1 MTGIYRN
8 QDWDNL
14 LVSLTLYEGR
24 ISSADV
30 RKLKGIP
37 IEYIINSDLS
47 MMLDEYVIRL
57 YRTLLDDPSSF
68 KMDESQRKELQ
79 KRVLEMSLR

>member
-1 MTGIYRN
+1 MKRDR
-8 QDWDNL
+8 DWDNL

-24 ISSADV
+24 ISSSDV
-30 RKLKGIP
+30 RKLKEIS